1 MIGIWWNLRL
11 IHGPPISGPHLT
23 SARCSH
29 RTLCPPA
36 GGCRGGA
43 VAGAVVVR
51 EEEVNCK
58 SISTLTSPPPH
69 RTRHRRPEPLSVFTQ
84 LLRVLF
90 CQIKFK
96 LLKFVK
102 IFSMFPSDFI
112 LVHHHHKLATYFQ
125 QLSCLSG
132 QISSLPRPQG

>member
-69 RTRHRRPEPLSVFTQ
+69 HRTTLGAGVRNLYLF
-84 LLRVLF
+84 LLN
-90 CQIKFK
+90 CYECY
-96 LLKFVK
+96 FVR
-102 IFSMFPSDFI
+102 
-112 LVHHHHKLATYFQ
+112 LN
-125 QLSCLSG
+125 
-132 QISSLPRPQG
+132 